1 MSTDRLMSDKAD
13 ILVKILSHKAEEVEL
28 RKRRLAPDKVRG
40 LVQAVPAPRDFLGA
54 LRRSA
59 DAGLPAIIAEIKK
72 ASPSKGVIRSN
83 FAPADIAKSY
93 AEAGAS
99 CLSVLT
105 DTDFFQGCDAYIE
118 QVKAVCELPVLRKDF
133 LIDAYQI
140 WESRAIGADCVLLI
154 VAALTDDQLRKLAD
168 ESTELGMAVLIEV
181 HDLAELERAL
191 ELGCPLIGVNNRNL
205 RTFDTNL
212 STTLDLL
219 SHIPKDRLVITE
231 SGIHRAEDV
240 SLMRRNDVHGF
251 LLGEACMRA
260 PDPGGKLRELFFSDA
275 EARTRKS

>member
-1 MSTDRLMSDKAD
+1 MSPDRLMHDKAD

-40 LVQAVPAPRDFLGA
+40 LAQSMPAPRDFLGV

-59 DAGLPAIIAEIKK
+59 DAGLPAVIAEIKK
-72 ASPSKGVIRSN
+72 ASPSKGVIRSD

-133 LIDAYQI
+133 LIDPYQI
-140 WESRAIGADCVLLI
+140 GESRAIGADCVLLI

-168 ESTELGMAVLIEV
+168 ESTGLGMAVLIEV

-212 STTLDLL
+212 RTTLDLL

-231 SGIHRAEDV
+231 SGIHSAEDV
-240 SLMRRNDVHGF
+240 SLMRRSDVHGF